1 MTLQCQHTVWR
12 NGLERVLGRR
22 ATPNYARRGRLPTP
36 RRGAT
41 PSGPARR
48 PGLIL
53 GPPPSRTKW
62 TRGVPHPVLIGHDA
76 PGLILLCGRGYRT
89 GSNARSRSCGGAQK
103 RAWSSN
109 GRLGS
114 ITRTYL
120 IRVECEG
127 VSSPSG
133 VRSRQLPHQLP
144 RAARLAHG
152 GGGLTTVRDGS
163 RGARRTRGR
172 LQSTFPPALRASR
185 APALPPRPAC
195 SRLGLSMAMG
205 TRCRC
210 RLPEG
215 SGKQVGGSPHTHS
228 LPFILP
234 FSLLWEELTSGC

>member
-1 MTLQCQHTVWR
+1 MHDTSVSAY
-12 NGLERVLGRR
+12 GLAQRPRARARSPRDPQLRTAWLG
-22 ATPNYARRGRLPTP
+22 PTP

-41 PSGPARR
+41 PSGPAGR
-48 PGLIL
+48 
-53 GPPPSRTKW
+53 
-62 TRGVPHPVLIGHDA
+62 